1 MAKGYSPISSQDS
14 DGTYREDSQLTN
26 NHYHDNNDPSRIDFK
41 KVIPET
47 KNFDQFITIDK
58 IAEENS
64 PILTSSERFHG
75 SSSYL
80 SRSNYFND
88 FESNDTSGQDNS
100 RYEMGGFDSKFGK
113 YKIIIWDKCKTFI
126 TLTTVAIVIGCFAGF
141 IQIFTET
148 LVNWKTGHCSRNFLL
163 NKSFCCSNI
172 QTLTENV
179 TNRSFAGLRKR
190 QEIECA
196 TQGEWIE
203 WSGVISPFLI
213 FVILSVTF
221 ATLSTLLV
229 KYMAP
234 MATGSGISEIKV
246 WVSGFEYKNE
256 FLNIATLI
264 VKSVALPLAISAG
277 LSLGKE
283 GPSVHYAT
291 CCAFVVTKWLLK
303 DTLTYSS
310 QFEYL
315 IAGGG
320 AGVAVAFGAPIGG
333 VLFGLEELSSASDFN
348 AQTLWKSYYVALI
361 AVTTLKCID
370 PFRNGKIILFNVTY
384 DKNWRVGEIPIFIL
398 LGIFGGLYGKYVS
411 KLNIA
416 YVNFRKK
423 YLFKWPTQEIVVLA
437 LVTSLL
443 SYFNEFLK
451 LDMTESMGILFHE
464 CISGDTKQENGNGSI
479 FSHKLCYLDEHTEMF
494 GFLKLFFSLIYATFV
509 RAALVIISYGARVP
523 AGIFVPSMAVGATF
537 GRAISLLVERYITG
551 SGVITSGAYAFLG
564 AAATLCGITN
574 LTLTV
579 VVIMLELTGA
589 FIYIIP
595 TMIVVAISRI
605 ILSMSGTM
613 GIADQMI
620 MVNGFPLLDVEDEQ
634 DKRGE
639 LLLSS
644 YKARDVMSKDL
655 VVLNETMYVSEIE
668 KIVYESNDKLVNGF
682 PIVINNDTTDPDMEC
697 IGYVLRRHLIQKLMM
712 QDISST
718 NASRTLVHFNIERF
732 NSLKKNNNNHN
743 KLNSNE
749 ISFCDIVNSSPLTAK
764 INTSASVLSHMFRDN
779 GCKSIMIEDHGLLK
793 GIITCKDI
801 IRFQR
806 TLFRENFGTKYDYNE
821 DLNERIWS
829 VLQSV
834 INKFS

>member
-14 DGTYREDSQLTN
+14 DGTYQDDSQIIN
-26 NHYHDNNDPSRIDFK
+26 NQYHGNESSKIDFK

-64 PILTSSERFHG
+64 PIPTGSERFNEQ
-75 SSSYL
+75 SFYL
-80 SRSNYFND
+80 TRNNFND
-88 FESNDTSGQDNS
+88 FEANHISGQSNDY
-100 RYEMGGFDSKFGK
+100 YETDQLNSKFGK
-113 YKIIIWDKCKTFI
+113 YKIIIWDKCKTFV
-126 TLTTVAIVIGCFAGF
+126 TLTTVAILIGCFAGF

-179 TNRSFAGLRKR
+179 ASRSFNEFRKR
-190 QEIECA
+190 QEIEC
-196 TQGEWIE
+196 TNQGEWIE
-203 WSGVISPFLI
+203 WSGIISPFLI
-213 FVILSVTF
+213 FIILSVTF
-221 ATLSTLLV
+221 ATISTLLV
-229 KYMAP
+229 KYVAP

-256 FLNIATLI
+256 FLSIATLF

-291 CCAFVVTKWLLK
+291 CCAFIVTKWLLK

-348 AQTLWKSYYVALI
+348 ARTLWKSYYVALI

-384 DKNWRVGEIPIFIL
+384 DKNWRAAEIPIFIL

-416 YVNFRKK
+416 YVNFRKR
-423 YLFKWPTQEIVVLA
+423 YLSNWATQEIVILA
-437 LVTSLL
+437 LITALL

-464 CISGDTKQENGNGSI
+464 CVSGDAKQDNGTGPV

-494 GFLKLFFSLIYATFV
+494 GFLKIFFSLMYATFV
-509 RAALVIISYGARVP
+509 RATLVVISYGAKVP

-551 SGVITSGAYAFLG
+551 SGIITSGAYAFLG

-605 ILSMSGTM
+605 ILSMSGAV

-620 MVNGFPLLDVEDEQ
+620 MVNGFPLLEMEDEE
-634 DKRGE
+634 KKKGE
-639 LLLSS
+639 SLLSS
-644 YKARDVMSKDL
+644 YKAGDVMTKDL
-655 VVLNETMYVSEIE
+655 VVLNETMYISEIE
-668 KIVYESNDKLVNGF
+668 KIIYESKIVNMF
-682 PIVINNDTTDPDMEC
+682 PIVNNNDTTDPDMEC
-697 IGYVLRRHLIQKLMM
+697 IGYVLRRHLVKKLMI
-712 QDISST
+712 QDISSSD
-718 NASRTLVHFNIERF
+718 ASSTLVHFNIERF
-732 NSLKKNNNNHN
+732 NSGKNNNNNHN
-743 KLNSNE
+743 SFNTNE

-764 INTSASVLSHMFRDN
+764 LNTSTLVLFHMFKDN

-793 GIITCKDI
+793 GIITSKDI

-806 TLFRENFGTKYDYNE
+806 TLFRENFGAKYHYNE
-821 DLNERIWS
+821 ELNERVWS
-829 VLQSV
+829 ILQY
-834 INKFS
+834 IIKKFS

>member
-1 MAKGYSPISSQDS
+1 MAKGYSPISTQDS
-14 DGTYREDSQLTN
+14 DGTYHEESQVMNSEYN
-26 NHYHDNNDPSRIDFK
+26 NYESLKIDFK

-47 KNFDQFITIDK
+47 KNFDQFVTIDK
-58 IAEENS
+58 IAEENN
-64 PILTSSERFHG
+64 PILTASGRFN
-75 SSSYL
+75 SSYL
-80 SRSNYFND
+80 YSTSNNNIND
-88 FESNDTSGQDNS
+88 FESVDLPPETSGH
-100 RYEMGGFDSKFGK
+100 YERNQLNSKFGK
-113 YKIIIWDKCKTFI
+113 YKMIAWDKCKTFI

-172 QTLTENV
+172 QAITENV
-179 TNRSFAGLRKR
+179 TNQSFHELKKR
-190 QEIECA
+190 QEIEC
-196 TQGEWIE
+196 TNQGEWIE
-203 WSGVISPFLI
+203 WSGILSPFLI
-213 FVILSVTF
+213 FVTLSVLF
-221 ATLSTLLV
+221 ATISTLLV
-229 KYMAP
+229 KYVAP

-246 WVSGFEYKNE
+246 WVSGFEYKTE
-256 FLNIATLI
+256 FLSIATLI

-291 CCAFVVTKWLLK
+291 CCAFIVTKWLLK

-361 AVTTLKCID
+361 AVTTLKCIN

-384 DKNWRVGEIPIFIL
+384 DKNWSAGEIPVFIL

-416 YVNFRKK
+416 YVNFRKR
-423 YLFKWPTQEIVVLA
+423 YLSKWATQEIVILTLITA
-437 LVTSLL
+437 LL

-464 CISGDTKQENGNGSI
+464 CVSGDIKQDNGNGSV
-479 FSHKLCYLDEHTEMF
+479 FGHKLCYLDEHTEVF
-494 GFLKLFFSLIYATFV
+494 GFLKILFSLFYATFI
-509 RAALVIISYGARVP
+509 RAALVIISYGAKVP

-537 GRAISLLVERYITG
+537 GRAISLLVERYVTG
-551 SGVITSGAYAFLG
+551 PGVITSGAYAFLG

-605 ILSMSGTM
+605 ILSISGTV

-620 MVNGFPLLDVEDEQ
+620 MVNGFPLLEIEDEE
-634 DKRGE
+634 DKKGE
-639 LLLSS
+639 SLLSS
-644 YKARDVMSKDL
+644 YKAGDIMSKDL
-655 VVLNETMYVSEIE
+655 IVLNETMYISELERI
-668 KIVYESNDKLVNGF
+668 IYESNDNIVNGF
-682 PIVINNDTTDPDMEC
+682 PIVINNDRTDPDMEC
-697 IGYVLRRHLIQKLMM
+697 IGYVLRRHLQQKLMM
-712 QDISST
+712 QDISSA
-718 NASRTLVHFNIERF
+718 NASKTLVHFNIKRF
-732 NSLKKNNNNHN
+732 NSRKNNHDSQNNFN
-743 KLNSNE
+743 LNE
-749 ISFCDIVNSSPLTAK
+749 ISFCDIVNSSPITAK
-764 INTSASVLSHMFRDN
+764 IDTSTLVLFHLFRDN
-779 GCKSIMIEDHGLLK
+779 GCKVIMVEDHGLLK

-806 TLFRENFGTKYDYNE
+806 TLFREHFGTKYHYNE
-821 DLNERIWS
+821 KLNERIWFI
-829 VLQSV
+829 LQS
-834 INKFS
+834 IIKKFI

>member
-1 MAKGYSPISSQDS
+1 MTKGYSPISTQDS
-14 DGTYREDSQLTN
+14 DDTYQDDSQIIN
-26 NHYHDNNDPSRIDFK
+26 NQYHSNEFSKIDFK

-58 IAEENS
+58 IAEKNS
-64 PILTSSERFHG
+64 PILTG
-75 SSSYL
+75 SVRLNKRSSYL
-80 SRSNYFND
+80 TRNDFNA
-88 FESNDTSGQDNS
+88 FESNHIYNQNNDYHKRDQLT
-100 RYEMGGFDSKFGK
+100 SKFEK
-113 YKIIIWDKCKTFI
+113 YKIIIWNKCKTFI
-126 TLTTVAIVIGCFAGF
+126 TLTTVAVVIGCFAGF

-148 LVNWKTGHCSRNFLL
+148 LVNWKTGYCSRNFLL

-172 QTLTENV
+172 QTLKETV
-179 TNRSFAGLRKR
+179 TNRSFFNSLTKR
-190 QEIECA
+190 QEIEC
-196 TQGEWIE
+196 TDQGEWIE
-203 WSGVISPFLI
+203 WSGAISPFLI

-221 ATLSTLLV
+221 ATISTLLV
-229 KYMAP
+229 KYVAP

-256 FLNIATLI
+256 FLSMATLF

-291 CCAFVVTKWLLK
+291 CCAFIVTRWLLK

-361 AVTTLKCID
+361 AVTTLKCIN

-384 DKNWRVGEIPIFIL
+384 DKNWRAGEIPIFIL

-416 YVNFRKK
+416 YVNFRKR
-423 YLFKWPTQEIVVLA
+423 YLSKWATQEIVILA
-437 LVTSLL
+437 LITALL

-451 LDMTESMGILFHE
+451 LDMTESMGVLFHE
-464 CISGDTKQENGNGSI
+464 CVSGDAKQDNGNNSV

-494 GFLKLFFSLIYATFV
+494 GFLKMFFSLIYATFI
-509 RAALVIISYGARVP
+509 RAALVIISYGAKVP

-551 SGVITSGAYAFLG
+551 AGIITSGAYAFLG

-605 ILSMSGTM
+605 ILPMSGTV

-620 MVNGFPLLDVEDEQ
+620 IVNGFPLLEMEDEEL
-634 DKRGE
+634 KKGE
-639 LLLSS
+639 ALLSS

-655 VVLNETMYVSEIE
+655 IVLNETMYISEIE
-668 KIVYESNDKLVNGF
+668 KIIYESNDKIVNGF

-697 IGYVLRRHLIQKLMM
+697 IGYVLRRHLVQKLMM
-712 QDISST
+712 QDINSS
-718 NASRTLVHFNIERF
+718 NASRILVHFNIERL
-732 NSLKKNNNNHN
+732 NSRKNNTNNHMN
-743 KLNSNE
+743 VNINE

-764 INTSASVLSHMFRDN
+764 LDTSTLVLFHMFKDN
-779 GCKSIMIEDHGLLK
+779 GCKSIIIEDHGLLK
-793 GIITCKDI
+793 GIITSKDI

-806 TLFRENFGTKYDYNE
+806 TLFKEKFGAKYHYNE
-821 DLNERIWS
+821 ELNEKIWS
-829 VLQSV
+829 ILQF
-834 INKFS
+834 IIKRFS